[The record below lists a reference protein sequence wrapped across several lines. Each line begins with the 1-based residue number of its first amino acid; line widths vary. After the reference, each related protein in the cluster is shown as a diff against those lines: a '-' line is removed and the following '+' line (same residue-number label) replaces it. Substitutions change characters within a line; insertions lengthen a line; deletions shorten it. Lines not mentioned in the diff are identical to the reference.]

1 MDEKFISE
9 YFTNYAKC
17 NDTFDAGGLAKYYFT
32 PTLMVKN
39 GSVVALST
47 ADEIFEHVKDLL
59 SSYKEHGYKKGNLAG
74 IEIKPMGSWS
84 VTVTVHWIIDLVNGS
99 ILRDFYRTYN
109 LFFRDGDWKILVTNN
124 HDG

>member
-1 MDEKFISE
+1 MDELFFSE

-17 NDTFDAGGLAKYYFT
+17 YDTFDALGLAKYYFA

-47 ADEIFEHVKDLL
+47 AEEIFTHLKGLL
-59 SSYKEHGYKKGNLAG
+59 TSYKEHGYKKGNLAG
-74 IEIKPMGSWS
+74 IEIKPMGAWS
-84 VTVTVHWIIDLVNGS
+84 IIVTVHWIIDHVNGS
-99 ILRDFYRTYN
+99 VLRDFYTTYN
-109 LFFRDGDWKILVTNN
+109 LFLQDGEWKILVTTN